1 MSTLIL
7 CGLTEGESREFLDAE
22 RVLLEELTSQKDP
35 GELRVHTAH
44 RRELPDPAEAE
55 QVRSLSLEL
64 LGTLGLEAGDVQTE
78 YLTKNGFTFLAIRT
92 SEEKTP
98 EAAAPPS
105 PVEKRR
111 RPTSRLAWQI
121 PVFGVGAMVI
131 LALLYYGIGFILT
144 RVMEGR
150 YADRDCAGVAG
161 LSEFVET
168 AYPMSLA
175 PFTDLAR
182 KQSEECRAYLN
193 AESLHEQKSWEAAY
207 PAYQAYQK
215 AYPKGIYVKE
225 AREQEADSLFGWAS
239 DLRSQKQFSAAVD
252 NLNLLV
258 EQYGNTAVA
267 PKAQAALPETFLEWG
282 RDLRSKNEF
291 GEAET
296 IYRSLSQWATSA
308 DDKAYA
314 TSAGAG
320 LAQTYFEWGRDL
332 QTKNDFAEALNK
344 FNEAAATDPDPNADD
359 SPTAQTNAHL
369 PGFHRAWGEYL
380 VSQGSFEDAIGHFET
395 SISTSDP
402 KDAEDARNALTQA
415 YLQWMEA
422 LSGKEEFN
430 EALSKAEPA
439 KASAATDEFRGKVD
453 AAYETTLN
461 QFAQSTG
468 QQASKIIKDAT
479 QSICED
485 GKVVEAL
492 PILGILE
499 EKQLNIFGVELALP
513 AGVVAKAP
521 GNLHFVVCGDEREVT
536 VETCPYYSR
545 YSRTPS
551 FWINRVRYDWNLR
564 VFDTQSGK
572 HVTEKLFTGSSP
584 EGCPSTHAFYYGSTI
599 HYHHGKEPSTESIV
613 DWLKELLK

>member
-7 CGLTEGESREFLDAE
+7 CGMTEAESEEFLEAE
-22 RVLLEELTSQKDP
+22 RALLEELTSKKDP
-35 GELRVHTAH
+35 NEFHTHTVH

-78 YLTKNGFTFLAIRT
+78 FLTKNGFTFLAVRAGG
-92 SEEKTP
+92 EKP
-98 EAAAPPS
+98 VEAAPAPG

-111 RPTSRLAWQI
+111 RPTSRLVWQI

-131 LALLYYGIGFILT
+131 LVLLYYGIGFLLT

-150 YADRDCAGVAG
+150 YTDRDCTGVAS
-161 LSEFVET
+161 LSEIVET
-168 AYPMSLA
+168 AYPMSIA

-193 AESLHEQKSWEAAY
+193 AESIHEQKSWEAAY
-207 PAYQAYQK
+207 HAYQAYQT
-215 AYPKGIYVKE
+215 AYPKGIFVKE

-239 DLRSQKQFSAAVD
+239 DQRSQKQFSAAVD

-258 EQYGNTAVA
+258 GQYGNTAVA
-267 PKAQAALPETFLEWG
+267 PKAQAALPETYLEWG

-291 GEAET
+291 GGAET
-296 IYRSLSQWATSA
+296 VYKSLSQWATAA

-314 TSAGAG
+314 TSAGAE
-320 LAQTYFEWGRDL
+320 LALTYFEWGRDL

-344 FNEAAATDPDPNADD
+344 FNEAAATDPDPKAAE
-359 SPTAQTNAHL
+359 SPTAQVNAHL

-380 VSQGSFEDAIGHFET
+380 VTHGNFEDAIGHLET
-395 SISTSDP
+395 SISISDP
-402 KDAEDARNALTQA
+402 NNAEGARNALTQV

-430 EALSKAEPA
+430 AALSKAEPA

-453 AAYETTLN
+453 AAYKTTLT

-468 QQASKIIKDAT
+468 TEASKIIQDAT

-485 GKVVEAL
+485 GKVIEAL

-499 EKQLNIFGVELALP
+499 EKQLNFFGLELALP
-513 AGVVAKAP
+513 ASVVAKAP
-521 GNLHFVVCGDEREVT
+521 GNLHFVVCGEQREVT
-536 VETCPYYSR
+536 VEICPYYSR
-545 YSRTPS
+545 YSRSPS
-551 FWINRVRYDWNLR
+551 VWIHRIRYDWNLR
-564 VFDTQSGK
+564 VFDALTGK

-584 EGCPSTHAFYYGSTI
+584 EGCPPFHSFFGATT
-599 HYHHGKEPSTESIV
+599 HYHHGKEPPTDSIV